1 MIAFNGGTLSFKL
14 RECDAAVL
22 APPAAATGSGSKE
35 TTLSDVLLFFAR
47 LIFLKEEDPRPPP
60 VGSPSVALP
69 VAIPIVTSLPALIT
83 GGAAEASSSSL
94 RPGMGLC
101 ATRVARAQREGAA
114 RSGRREGCVPWR
126 RPKERDISCSR
137 MDWSRRRMCLSIFGK
152 WKKKKR
158 QATMFVRVASMG
170 LGEGEKK
177 NKQLSTYRV
186 VGRLREA
193 DFLLRTAHDLLDQP
207 A

>member
-1 MIAFNGGTLSFKL
+1 M
-14 RECDAAVL
+14 L
-22 APPAAATGSGSKE
+22 APAAATGSGSE

-47 LIFLKEEDPRPPP
+47 LIFLKEEDPRPP
-60 VGSPSVALP
+60 VGPSVLP
-69 VAIPIVTSLPALIT
+69 VAIPMVTSLPMLIT
-83 GGAAEASSSSL
+83 GGATDTSSSSL

-152 WKKKKR
+152 WKKKGKQQR
-158 QATMFVRVASMG
+158 SFVSHQWGSA
-170 LGEGEKK
+170 K
-177 NKQLSTYRV
+177 
-186 VGRLREA
+186 GRRKTNNCRLTES
-193 DFLLRTAHDLLDQP
+193 
-207 A
+207 